1 MMEPYLTDAHFG
13 ELAAQVLAAH
23 WRFANE
29 APTRRYA
36 LGGIDFS
43 IVKDKRQA
51 RAFDP
56 DRTSSEAEKIFAAA
70 ELLVE
75 GLPTDEQK
83 YLAVALGTIASRLPH
98 GRRDDV
104 IRKLVAFASRR
115 KRPDLLLNLVLSGDH
130 IDLAIVA
137 EGITDTV
144 EAAKSH
150 PWILVQSDGYE
161 LKQWLRLLPFVDRVM
176 DTLPVLRAMP
186 SAQRE
191 PRFLAN
197 VIDPFPHSPS
207 PDAEDALFSL
217 AKDDPRFYSD
227 YQWRHAALHFG
238 TPSSARRIM
247 DLAARGVLS
256 QGIPDWETTQAIAH
270 LIASSAEIRTHAYKL
285 LGTAPSPAGQALL
298 ARAVG
303 ENPNEEGLLLLVTL
317 EQESRIGYVG
327 ERSVQ
332 QAVTKAGGHEGCSDR
347 RLVECLR
354 CRSCRRQ

>member
-1 MMEPYLTDAHFG
+1 
-13 ELAAQVLAAH
+13 
-23 WRFANE
+23 
-29 APTRRYA
+29 
-36 LGGIDFS
+36 
-43 IVKDKRQA
+43 
-51 RAFDP
+51 
-56 DRTSSEAEKIFAAA
+56 
-70 ELLVE
+70 
-75 GLPTDEQK
+75 
-83 YLAVALGTIASRLPH
+83 
-98 GRRDDV
+98 V